1 MKCLL
6 ISSYL
11 LFLIKPRVRAK
22 CCLCRSVL
30 SRTQKAWLMVI
41 GFESGQVSHIH
52 VSRGNHLSDEPLWAL
67 KALAES
73 LPRLALSNILANSY
87 H

>member
-1 MKCLL
+1 
-6 ISSYL
+6 
-11 LFLIKPRVRAK
+11 
-22 CCLCRSVL
+22 
-30 SRTQKAWLMVI
+30 MVI